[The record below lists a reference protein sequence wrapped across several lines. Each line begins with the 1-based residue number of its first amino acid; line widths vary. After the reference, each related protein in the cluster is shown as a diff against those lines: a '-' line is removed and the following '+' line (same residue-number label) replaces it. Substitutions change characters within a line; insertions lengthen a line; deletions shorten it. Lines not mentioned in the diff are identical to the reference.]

1 MTWTE
6 ATPRARG
13 VAAVLRGVLSAAL
26 MFTLS
31 GCSGGSQDASIAP
44 AVLPEAFADVA
55 KVDKVRSL
63 SHLDFDILESP
74 IEVAQV
80 SEVAL
85 TGKVVRVLDGP
96 RFYADGYTDY
106 YQYIEVRPADTYKDD
121 TDSDE
126 GDVFVRIYAGSQDT
140 DVNGQPLPAP
150 DGVTY
155 TKLTAAELAEAFP
168 AGTKIT
174 VMGRETTAES
184 PTAGATTVDAG
195 QSLPAGSLLIAADP
209 QGLLLEG
216 PDHTLINAGAEQEV
230 VEGDDW
236 ASGDGAFTQTM
247 DELENATEREL
258 ASE

>member
-1 MTWTE
+1 MKIGTCKS
-6 ATPRARG
+6 ATL
-13 VAAVLRGVLSAAL
+13 AVLLAAFLGACANDSQPSANEE
-26 MFTLS
+26 
-31 GCSGGSQDASIAP
+31 
-44 AVLPEAFADVA
+44 VKLPTAFADVA

-140 DVNGQPLPAP
+140 DANGKPLPAP

-236 ASGDGAFTQTM
+236 ASGVGAFTQTM
-247 DELENATEREL
+247 DELENAKPEEL